1 MTDKYLMTYLYSY
14 KRKGEFTMAR
24 NIRVATFTI
33 NQLAECDYEK
43 GVSTYDSVIKCLGK
57 LIERVLPDKPDLLV
71 LPEHC
76 GRQNTLPERMREYYE
91 GGYLKIF
98 EYLKSVANNNHCYIA
113 YSHLKYME
121 DGTKRNC
128 VSMID
133 RNGLVMGEYHK
144 NYPTP
149 DETDIGGVIPGGDV
163 SVFNCDFGT
172 VCPIVCFDLNFD
184 GIRKEIKEKK
194 PDIITFHS
202 AFHGSFMQEYFAY
215 DTRSYFVSSLLS
227 HNPSRILSP
236 LGKVVATTTN
246 YHNFVTATINLD
258 YAVCHLDFNWDKIR
272 KAKEKY
278 GPLLIVEDPGY
289 IGSVLL
295 SYEGTDKTI
304 NDIIEEYDLEILD
317 NYMARSIKNR
327 EENKEKK

>member
-1 MTDKYLMTYLYSY
+1 
-14 KRKGEFTMAR
+14 MAR
-24 NIRVATFTI
+24 FVKITTFTV
-33 NQLAECDYEK
+33 NQLAECDYVK
-43 GVSTYDSVIKCLGK
+43 SLSTYDSVIKN
-57 LIERVLPDKPDLLV
+57 IEVIISKALPDKPDLIV

-76 GRQNTLPERMREYYE
+76 GRQITLPERIKEYYTD
-91 GGYLKIF
+91 GYLKIF
-98 EYLKSVANNNHCYIA
+98 EYLKSVAKNNHCYIA
-113 YSHLKYME
+113 YSHLKYTE

-128 VSMID
+128 VSMIG
-133 RNGLVMGEYHK
+133 RNGSVMGEYHK
-144 NYPTP
+144 NYTTP
-149 DETDIGGVIPGGDV
+149 DETNLGGIIPGEKV
-163 SVFNCDFGT
+163 VVFNCDFGT

-236 LGKVVATTTN
+236 LGEVVATTTN

-258 YAVCHLDFNWDKIR
+258 YAVCHLDGNWDKIR

-295 SYEGTDKTI
+295 SYEGADKTM

-317 NYMARSIKNR
+317 NYIDRSIKNR
-327 EENKEKK
+327 EENKEKN